1 MSVTATNGTPSLT
14 YQWQESDDNGGADAW
29 ANAVGGSGS
38 TTSSYTT
45 PALATTRY
53 YRVVV
58 SASGNGCTT
67 ATSAGV
73 AVTVVPDPTITSSP
87 VGATICNGGTHLMSV
102 TATNGTPSLTY
113 QWEESD
119 DNGGADAWANA
130 VGGSGSTTS
139 SYTTPALATT
149 RYYRVVVSA
158 SGNGCTTA
166 TSAGVAV
173 TVVPDPT
180 ITSSPVG
187 ATICNGGTHLMS
199 VTATNG
205 TPSLTYQ
212 WQESDDNGGA
222 DAWANAVGGSGSTTS
237 SYTTPALAT
246 TRYYR
251 VVVSASGNG
260 CTTATSAGVAIT
272 VVPDPTITSSPVGA
286 TICFN
291 TTHSMSVVVTG
302 GLGISYQWQYSP
314 NGVDTWSNVG
324 ADSPNYTTPAI
335 TANSYYR
342 VVISSTGTGCT
353 TPINSSV
360 AAVLLENTPPVISS
374 CPTDITVQTGAGRLT
389 CDHNSHLD
397 RAYCFGQ
404 LHRCYDLY
412 HQESCPR
419 SYLPCR
425 HDNCHLHIY

>member
-1 MSVTATNGTPSLT
+1 MYSGRDDITVTVVPDPTITTSPVGATICNGGTHLMSVTATNGTPSLT

-58 SASGNGCTT
+58 SATGNGCTT
-67 ATSAGV
+67 ATSAVV

-113 QWEESD
+113 QWQESD

-158 SGNGCTTA
+158 TGNGCTTA

-260 CTTATSAGVAIT
+260 CTMANSAGVAVT
-272 VVPDPTITSSPVGA
+272 VVPDPMITSSPVGA
-286 TICFN
+286 TICN
-291 TTHSMSVVVTG
+291 GGTHLMSVTATNG
-302 GLGISYQWQYSP
+302 TPSLTYQWQESDD
-314 NGVDTWSNVG
+314 NGG
-324 ADSPNYTTPAI
+324 ADAWANAVGGSGSTTSSYTTPAL
-335 TANSYYR
+335 AHHQ
-342 VVISSTGTGCT
+342 VLQGCRQR
-353 TPINSSV
+353 I
-360 AAVLLENTPPVISS
+360 
-374 CPTDITVQTGAGRLT
+374 G
-389 CDHNSHLD
+389 
-397 RAYCFGQ
+397 
-404 LHRCYDLY
+404 
-412 HQESCPR
+412 
-419 SYLPCR
+419 
-425 HDNCHLHIY
+425 